1 MPVMNNGMRAAAC
14 AGVLALSA
22 AGTGCAGYAFDARPE
37 NIPALEQA
45 AARSPGDATAATQLG
60 AAYYAAGRFDDARAT
75 LQRVVDGGRADGAA
89 YLYLGLTHEGLE
101 DWSAARAAY
110 ERYLQSDGSSRVRGQ
125 IRGRLAIVAQRELRQ
140 LAREALRRESLLSD
154 QPATPNS
161 VAVMPFRLSGLGEEL
176 QPLQTAL
183 ADMIITDL
191 SFTSVRSV
199 ERVRVQSMIDEM
211 VLTQA
216 GITTAETGAR
226 MGRLLRAEHVVQ
238 GLISGSETD
247 LALDATILNT
257 ERRGTA
263 SELNHRGRIE
273 AIFDLQKQVV
283 FGILDALGIVP
294 TAQERE
300 AITGNRTGNLV
311 AFIAYGRGLEA
322 LDRGDYS
329 QALNHFR
336 EAAVLDPG
344 FRAASVQ
351 QSNAQELSAAPPAEQ
366 VGIAAVT
373 EIGAPTAATLAQ
385 QILNEVNPSPAS
397 NMTNAGD
404 DAGAGSTAVTATQT
418 SNPGTEADPKPPL
431 VSAITARIIIT
442 IPRPGGSQ

>member
-1 MPVMNNGMRAAAC
+1 MPVMSSGMRAAAC
-14 AGVLALSA
+14 AGMLALSA
-22 AGTGCAGYAFDARPE
+22 AGSGCAGYALEARPE

-60 AAYYAAGRFDDARAT
+60 AAYYAAGRLDDARAT
-75 LQRVVDGGRADGAA
+75 LQRVVDGGRPDGTA
-89 YLYLGLTHEGLE
+89 YLYLGLTYEGLE

-110 ERYLQSDGSSRVRGQ
+110 QRFMQADGSSRVRGQ

-140 LAREALRRESLLSD
+140 LAREALHQESLLSD

-238 GLISGSETD
+238 GLITATDAD
-247 LALDATILNT
+247 LALAATVLNT
-257 ERRGTA
+257 ARRGSA
-263 SELNHRGRIE
+263 GELSHRGRIE
-273 AIFDLQKQVV
+273 TIFDLQKQAV

-300 AITGNRTGNLV
+300 AITGNRTANLV

-329 QALNHFR
+329 GALNHFR
-336 EAAVLDPG
+336 EAAILDPG

-351 QSNAQELSAAPPAEQ
+351 QSNAQELTAAPPAEQ
-366 VGIAAVT
+366 IGVAAAA
-373 EIGAPTAATLAQ
+373 EIGAPPAASLAQ

-397 NMTNAGD
+397 ALTTAGD

-418 SNPGTEADPKPPL
+418 SNPGTEMDPKPSL
-431 VSAITARIIIT
+431 VRATTARIIIT